1 LIFLPCRCSSESCV
15 PSSSSPCATCSLI
28 YLTLNPQGAQI
39 LISSL
44 RANKRFLERRILT
57 SSSLFGPWRMWFL
70 DGYWL
75 RFFFQSAAVL
85 LPAWCDGATAACW
98 DDWIYPGANDY
109 STICWMPRPPC
120 ETVRWCLPVLVQSR
134 SPLSSVCTSAPAY
147 FVLAPA
153 WDGSRKLQSSL
164 HLCFLLI
171 VQVMQ

>member
-1 LIFLPCRCSSESCV
+1 MKHWM
-15 PSSSSPCATCSLI
+15 
-28 YLTLNPQGAQI
+28 Q
-39 LISSL
+39 
-44 RANKRFLERRILT
+44 LT
-57 SSSLFGPWRMWFL
+57 SVRQKDLVSNLTNSFQNSERPIVFWVEFERSVNAEWRVSISIVFL

-75 RFFFQSAAVL
+75 RFCFQSAAVL

>member
-1 LIFLPCRCSSESCV
+1 V
-15 PSSSSPCATCSLI
+15 PHRAPRPAQVAPWSTSPWIPKVRRSIQVCPASMFS
-28 YLTLNPQGAQI
+28 I

-44 RANKRFLERRILT
+44 RADKRFLERRILT
-57 SSSLFGPWRMWFL
+57 SSILFGPWRMWFL

-85 LPAWCDGATAACW
+85 LPTWCDGATAACW